1 MPKEVLKL
9 EVLKK
14 GTSFLRVTGDRMTQ
28 ELSLVRDET
37 IYNALSIAVADKE
50 NVYIYLKK
58 VETFFLWFLSNR

>member
-28 ELSLVRDET
+28 ELSLVRNET
-37 IYNALSIAVADKE
+37 IHNALSIAVADKE
-50 NVYIYLKK
+50 SVYISLKK